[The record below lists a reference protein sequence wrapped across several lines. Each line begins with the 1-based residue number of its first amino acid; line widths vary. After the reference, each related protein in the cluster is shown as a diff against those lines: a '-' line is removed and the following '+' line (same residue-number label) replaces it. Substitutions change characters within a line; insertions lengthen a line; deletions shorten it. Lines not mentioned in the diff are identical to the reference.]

1 MHVQAPEAPKGENP
15 RDTKLLRKLRR
26 ARQRGDESEEHEVI
40 GLLLVGWQAK
50 VQAQQRTWGLSPSDA
65 EEVTGAWMVRM
76 TKMLMRKAQF
86 SGPFGAVAMENARW
100 ARRDFIRKKK
110 RRPPETPEEDPSQS
124 KDRSDLDDE
133 GFEIDNSPSEILTNA
148 LTHLSDREQKI
159 LSAFFGEDR
168 AGADV
173 AAELGMTSEAF
184 RVAQH
189 RAIGKIRKQFE
200 AEHVTR
206 PDL

>member
-1 MHVQAPEAPKGENP
+1 MHVQAPEAPKGEDP
-15 RDTKLLRKLRR
+15 RDTGLLQKLRR
-26 ARQRGDESEEHEVI
+26 ARERGDESEEHEVI
-40 GLLLVGWQAK
+40 GLLLVGWQGK
-50 VQAQQRTWGLSPSDA
+50 VQAQQSIWGLLPTDA
-65 EEVTGAWMVRM
+65 EEVTGAWMIRM
-76 TKMLMRKAQF
+76 TKMLMRKAEF
-86 SGPFGAVAMENARW
+86 NGPFGAVAMENARW
-100 ARRDFIRKKK
+100 ARRDFIRAKE

-133 GFEIDNSPSEILTNA
+133 GFEIDNSPSEILTAA
-148 LTHLSDREQKI
+148 LARLSDREQKI
-159 LSAFFGEDR
+159 LNGFFGEDR

-189 RAIGKIRKQFE
+189 RAIGKIRKQLE
-200 AEHVTR
+200 AERVTR

>member
-1 MHVQAPEAPKGENP
+1 MHVQAPEAPEGENP
-15 RDTKLLRKLRR
+15 RDTGLLQKLRR
-26 ARQRGDESEEHEVI
+26 ARERSDESEEREVI
-40 GLLLVGWQAK
+40 GLLLVGWQGK

-65 EEVTGAWMVRM
+65 EEVTGAWMIRM
-76 TKMLMRKAQF
+76 TKMLMRKAEF
-86 SGPFGAVAMENARW
+86 NGPFGAVAMENARW

-110 RRPPETPEEDPSQS
+110 RRPPETPEEDPARS
-124 KDRSDLDDE
+124 KDRSDLDE
-133 GFEIDNSPSEILTNA
+133 GFEIDSSPSETLTNA
-148 LTHLSDREQKI
+148 LACLSDREKKI
-159 LSAFFGEDR
+159 LNGFFGEDR

-173 AAELGMTSEAF
+173 AAELGMTSEGF

-189 RAIGKIRKQFE
+189 RAIAKIRKQFE

>member
-15 RDTKLLRKLRR
+15 RDTGLLQKLCR
-26 ARQRGDESEEHEVI
+26 ARERADESEEREVI
-40 GLLLVGWQAK
+40 GLLLVGWQGK

-65 EEVTGAWMVRM
+65 EEVTGAWMIRM
-76 TKMLMRKAQF
+76 TKMLMRKAEF
-86 SGPFGAVAMENARW
+86 NGPFGAVAMENARW

-110 RRPPETPEEDPSQS
+110 RRPPETPEEDPARS

-133 GFEIDNSPSEILTNA
+133 GFEIDNSPSETLTDA
-148 LTHLSDREQKI
+148 LARLSDREQKI
-159 LSAFFGEDR
+159 LNGFFGEDR

-173 AAELGMTSEAF
+173 AAELGMTSEGF
-184 RVAQH
+184 RVAQY

>member
-15 RDTKLLRKLRR
+15 RDTGLLQKLRR
-26 ARQRGDESEEHEVI
+26 ARERGDESEEREVI
-40 GLLLVGWQAK
+40 GLLLVGWQGK

-65 EEVTGAWMVRM
+65 EEVTGAWMIRM
-76 TKMLMRKAQF
+76 TKMLMRKAEF
-86 SGPFGAVAMENARW
+86 NGPFGAVAMENARW
-100 ARRDFIRKKK
+100 ARRDFIRTKE
-110 RRPPETPEEDPSQS
+110 RRPPETPAEDPSQS
-124 KDRSDLDDE
+124 KDLSDLDDV
-133 GFEIDNSPSEILTNA
+133 GFEIDNSPSEILTDA
-148 LTHLSDREQKI
+148 VARLSEREQKI
-159 LSAFFGEDR
+159 LNGFFGEER

>member
-15 RDTKLLRKLRR
+15 RDTALLQKLRR
-26 ARQRGDESEEHEVI
+26 ARECGNESEEREVI
-40 GLLLVGWQAK
+40 GLLLVGWQGK
-50 VQAQQRTWGLSPSDA
+50 VEAQQRTWGLSPSDA
-65 EEVTGAWMVRM
+65 EEVTGVWMIRM
-76 TKMLMRKAQF
+76 TKMLMRKAEF
-86 SGPFGAVAMENARW
+86 NGPFGAVAMENARW

-110 RRPPETPEEDPSQS
+110 RRPLETPEEDPSQS

-133 GFEIDNSPSEILTNA
+133 GFEIDNSPSEILTDA
-148 LTHLSDREQKI
+148 LARLSDREQKI
-159 LSAFFGEDR
+159 LNGFFGEDR

-200 AEHVTR
+200 AERVTR
-206 PDL
+206 PEL

>member
-15 RDTKLLRKLRR
+15 RDTELLQKLRR
-26 ARQRGDESEEHEVI
+26 ARARADESEEQEAI
-40 GLLLVGWQAK
+40 GLLLVGWQGK
-50 VQAQQRTWGLSPSDA
+50 VQAQQRIWGLSPSEA
-65 EEVTGAWMVRM
+65 EEVTGAWMIRM
-76 TKMLMRKAQF
+76 TKMLMRKSKF
-86 SGPFGAVAMENARW
+86 NGPFGAVAMENARW

-110 RRPPETPEEDPSQS
+110 RRPPETPVEDPTRS

-133 GFEIDNSPSEILTNA
+133 GFEIDNSQSEF
-148 LTHLSDREQKI
+148 LTHALARLSEREQKI
-159 LSAFFGEDR
+159 LNGFFGEDR
-168 AGADV
+168 AGTDV

-189 RAIGKIRKQFE
+189 RAIGKIRKQLE
-200 AEHVTR
+200 AEGVTR

>member
-15 RDTKLLRKLRR
+15 RDTGLLQKLRR
-26 ARQRGDESEEHEVI
+26 ARERADESEEREVI
-40 GLLLVGWQAK
+40 GLLLVGWQGK

-65 EEVTGAWMVRM
+65 EEVTSAWMIRM
-76 TKMLMRKAQF
+76 TKMLMRKAEF
-86 SGPFGAVAMENARW
+86 NGPFGAVAMENARW

-110 RRPPETPEEDPSQS
+110 RRPPETPEEDPARS

-133 GFEIDNSPSEILTNA
+133 GFEIDNSPSETLTDA
-148 LTHLSDREQKI
+148 LARLSDREQKI
-159 LSAFFGEDR
+159 LNGFFGEDR

-173 AAELGMTSEAF
+173 AAELGMTSEGF

-189 RAIGKIRKQFE
+189 RAIAKIRKQFE

>member
-15 RDTKLLRKLRR
+15 RDTGLLQKLRR
-26 ARQRGDESEEHEVI
+26 ARERGDESEEREVI
-40 GLLLVGWQAK
+40 GLLLVGWQGK
-50 VQAQQRTWGLSPSDA
+50 VQAQQRTWGLLPSDA
-65 EEVTGAWMVRM
+65 EEVTGAWMIRM
-76 TKMLMRKAQF
+76 TKMLMRKAEF
-86 SGPFGAVAMENARW
+86 NGPFGAVAMENARW
-100 ARRDFIRKKK
+100 ARRDFIRTKE
-110 RRPPETPEEDPSQS
+110 RRPPEMPEEDPSQS

-133 GFEIDNSPSEILTNA
+133 GFEIDNSPSEILADA
-148 LTHLSDREQKI
+148 LARLSYREQKI
-159 LSAFFGEDR
+159 LNGFFGEDR
-168 AGADV
+168 AGADI

>member
-15 RDTKLLRKLRR
+15 RDTGLLQKLRR
-26 ARQRGDESEEHEVI
+26 ARERGDESEEREVI
-40 GLLLVGWQAK
+40 GLLLVGWQGK
-50 VQAQQRTWGLSPSDA
+50 VQAQQLTWGLSSSDA
-65 EEVTGAWMVRM
+65 EEVTGVWMIRM
-76 TKMLMRKAQF
+76 TKMLMRKAEF
-86 SGPFGAVAMENARW
+86 NGPFGAVAMENARW

-110 RRPPETPEEDPSQS
+110 RRPLETPEEDPSQS

-133 GFEIDNSPSEILTNA
+133 GFEIDNSPSEILTDA
-148 LTHLSDREQKI
+148 LARLSDREQKI
-159 LSAFFGEDR
+159 LNGFFGEDR

-173 AAELGMTSEAF
+173 AAELGMTSDAF

-200 AEHVTR
+200 AERVTR
-206 PDL
+206 PEL